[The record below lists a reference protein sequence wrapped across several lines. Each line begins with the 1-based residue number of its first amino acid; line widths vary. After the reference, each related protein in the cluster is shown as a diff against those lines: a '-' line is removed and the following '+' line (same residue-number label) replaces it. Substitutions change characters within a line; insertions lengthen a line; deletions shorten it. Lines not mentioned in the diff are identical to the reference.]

1 MKYQIVG
8 KNIEITQ
15 AMESKTIRKLEY
27 LEKFLIIKDE
37 TPCRVVVSVQSHIHK
52 VEVTIN
58 TKAGF
63 LRGEVSSDDFYAAI
77 DVVVD
82 KLEDQIRRVKT
93 RYDRTH
99 REKLG
104 KTFDLEEIEDL
115 VEKKQELVKT
125 KTIHVEGLDL
135 DEAIGRMEML
145 GHTFFIYKDIDDG
158 RIAVVYKR
166 NAGGYGLIEVID

>member
-1 MKYQIVG
+1 MKI
-8 KNIEITQ
+8 KLDEL
-15 AMESKTIRKLEY
+15 KLDTIAL
-27 LEKFLIIKDE
+27 
-37 TPCRVVVSVQSHIHK
+37 T
-52 VEVTIN
+52 
-58 TKAGF
+58 
-63 LRGEVSSDDFYAAI
+63 
-77 DVVVD
+77 
-82 KLEDQIRRVKT
+82 
-93 RYDRTH
+93 
-99 REKLG
+99 EKLG

-115 VEKKQELVKT
+115 IEKKQELVKT